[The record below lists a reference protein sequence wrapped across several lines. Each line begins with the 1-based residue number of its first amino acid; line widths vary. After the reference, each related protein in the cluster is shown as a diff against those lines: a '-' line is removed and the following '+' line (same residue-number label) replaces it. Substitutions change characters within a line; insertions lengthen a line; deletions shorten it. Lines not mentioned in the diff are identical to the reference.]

1 MKEVKDKWNALA
13 DSWSKQWIAPM
24 EEWQWDERLS
34 FAQCVDNGLILDL
47 GCGPGRDTGIFNG
60 LGLSCVGLDFSEQ
73 MLRLAKENQGQTI
86 CADMTMLPFRSGT
99 FNGIWS
105 CSAMKYLMPK
115 AMLASLKE
123 VRRVL
128 RNGGVF
134 WLGLDEGQGENIE
147 DREDMKLSLQLHT
160 EESIRPHLKNL
171 GFKIIE
177 IKRVKTWRP
186 FISFLMKATQE
197 DAINLDTPI

>member
-1 MKEVKDKWNALA
+1 
-13 DSWSKQWIAPM
+13 
-24 EEWQWDERLS
+24 
-34 FAQCVDNGLILDL
+34 
-47 GCGPGRDTGIFNG
+47 
-60 LGLSCVGLDFSEQ
+60 
-73 MLRLAKENQGQTI
+73 
-86 CADMTMLPFRSGT
+86 
-99 FNGIWS
+99 
-105 CSAMKYLMPK
+105 MKYLMPK